1 MARISPCT
9 GSTLRDELE
18 SADFQPTPPH
28 DSSTRSIDAASASL
42 EYRGAAARAATA
54 SRWRSTGLPASLAIA
69 AAIATG
75 FSGGTQTPHSRVRT
89 MPVASPSGNDIR
101 IGMPIPM
108 HSKILDGMTVLKSGA
123 SRSGISD
130 WVPLLLAFPSRVNL
144 PR

>member
-1 MARISPCT
+1 MCELV
-9 GSTLRDELE
+9 LRTYSLLR
-18 SADFQPTPPH
+18 T
-28 DSSTRSIDAASASL
+28 DSSTSNMHVASVSR

-54 SRWRSTGLPASLAIA
+54 SLWRSTGLAASLSIA
-69 AAIATG
+69 AAIAAG
-75 FSGGTQTPHSRVRT
+75 FSGGTQTPHSTART

-108 HSKILDGMTVLKSGA
+108 HSKILDGMTVLKTGA

-130 WVPLLLAFPSRVNL
+130 WVPLLLGFPSRVNL